1 MPTIDLST
9 PPPPP
14 PGLLEG
20 LPRRTALNLKELQHL
35 AGRASDAPLP
45 FVLAGRATPAGAA
58 GGLEGR
64 LGSSPGAVDSAAWR
78 RAVDA
83 LPAPSESLARRGLVS
98 GALTDP
104 GLLGAVGLLALPDL
118 AVDLDVV
125 VDGDRARA
133 WHRHRDGAVATLATS
148 DGVIFELAWF
158 AAAQWADE
166 LGRVAGLPEDVVL
179 EAATPATSGPL
190 DVPLE
195 LLEAATEALRT
206 GRADLLPVLAQRH
219 PVTAGGTSLGDDEVV
234 SRVTALVSGAH
245 GRLRGLAAD
254 VRSGGG
260 PGSTVG
266 VVSWTL
272 LATGWH
278 ELAGHRVDG
287 ERRIRVTPVTPADL
301 AAALGPLVTEVAG

>member
-20 LPRRTALNLKELQHL
+20 LPRRVALNLKELQHL

-45 FVLAGRATPAGAA
+45 FVLPERSGSTGAA

-83 LPAPSESLARRGLVS
+83 LPAPSESLARRGLVN

-125 VDGDRARA
+125 VGEDRARA
-133 WHRHRDGAVATLATS
+133 WHRHRDGAVAALATS

-158 AAAQWADE
+158 GVAQWADE
-166 LGRVAGLPEDVVL
+166 LARVAGLPEDVTL
-179 EAATPATSGPL
+179 EPATRATAGPL

-195 LLEAATEALRT
+195 LLEAATEALRS

-219 PVTAGGTSLGDDEVV
+219 EVTEDGDPLTHDEVV
-234 SRVTALVSGAH
+234 GRLTSLVSGAH

-260 PGSTVG
+260 PGSAVG

-272 LATGWH
+272 LASGWH
-278 ELAGHRVDG
+278 ELRGHRAGG
-287 ERRIRVTPVTPADL
+287 ERRIRVTPVTPAHL
-301 AAALGPLVTEVAG
+301 AAALGPLVTEVGG